1 MKRLIFVF
9 VTALTAMFAV
19 TSCDAQIKMLK
30 KAAEVDG
37 VTSVYVSKA
46 MLAMAGGIEGIDGL
60 DDVKPFIKRLN
71 GVEIVVAESVDA
83 RKKVR
88 AECMKLVKKADIE
101 LLTEINDKDDR
112 VAIYGRKAEI
122 GAKDPDEM
130 TFDGLL
136 MFVDDSDD
144 YVAIYIDGKIDV
156 KGLVETFQKK

>member
-60 DDVKPFIKRLN
+60 DEVKPFIKRLN
-71 GVEIVVAESVDA
+71 GGEIVDA

-88 AECMKLVKKADIE
+88 AECMKLVKKTGVE

-112 VAIYGRKAEI
+112 VAIYGRKAGI

>member
-19 TSCDAQIKMLK
+19 TSCDAKIKMLK

-60 DDVKPFIKRLN
+60 DDVKPFIKKLDA
-71 GVEIVVAESVDA
+71 VEIVVAESGGA
-83 RKKVR
+83 REKVR

-112 VAIYGRKAEI
+112 VAIYSRQAEV

-130 TFDGLL
+130 TYDGLF